1 MRRRQAQAGFTLVEV
16 MIAITIMAVLSVM
29 AWRGLDSVSRANA
42 MLEQRTEDMARLL
55 RALDQLERDLALRAT
70 TELPSS
76 ATDALQAAAGVEAG
90 GSGAKGAA
98 ANTVP
103 LAAVELLPASLQ
115 VRRQAG
121 LPFFIEIVRA
131 APAAPGHWQRVQ
143 WWQRGAVFYRAVG
156 PPAASFPLPAPDA
169 AERVA
174 VLDNVATLRV
184 RAWEPGQGWRNLPGT
199 APARATATGLELAF
213 ELSAAGG
220 GGDIRTFR
228 RVVALE

>member
-42 MLEQRTEDMARLL
+42 VLEQRTADMARLL

-70 TELPSS
+70 TELPSR
-76 ATDALQAAAGVEAG
+76 ATGVLQAAAP
-90 GSGAKGAA
+90 
-98 ANTVP
+98 NTAP
-103 LAAVELLPASLQ
+103 LAVAELLPASLQ

-143 WWQRGAVFYRAVG
+143 WWQRGAVLYRTAG
-156 PPAASFPLPAPDA
+156 PAAASFPLPAPDA
-169 AERVA
+169 AVRVA
-174 VLDNVATLRV
+174 VLDDVAMSRV

-199 APARATATGLELAF
+199 APARSPATGLELVF
-213 ELSAAGG
+213 DIRAAGN
-220 GGDIRTFR
+220 GDVRTFR

>member
-1 MRRRQAQAGFTLVEV
+1 MRRRQAYAGFTLVEV

-29 AWRGLDSVSRANA
+29 AWRGLDSVSRANT

-76 ATDALQAAAGVEAG
+76 TSDAPQA
-90 GSGAKGAA
+90 AA
-98 ANTVP
+98 ANTANTAP
-103 LAAVELLPASLQ
+103 LAAAELLPASLQ

-131 APAAPGHWQRVQ
+131 APAAPGRWQRVQ
-143 WWQRGAVFYRAVG
+143 WWQRGAVLYRAAG
-156 PPAASFPLPAPDA
+156 PAAASFPLPAPDA
-169 AERVA
+169 AVRVA
-174 VLDNVATLRV
+174 VLDDLAMSRV
-184 RAWEPGQGWRNLPGT
+184 RAWEPGQGWRNLPAA
-199 APARATATGLELAF
+199 APARSPATGLELVF
-213 ELSAAGG
+213 DIRAAGN
-220 GGDIRTFR
+220 GDLRTFR